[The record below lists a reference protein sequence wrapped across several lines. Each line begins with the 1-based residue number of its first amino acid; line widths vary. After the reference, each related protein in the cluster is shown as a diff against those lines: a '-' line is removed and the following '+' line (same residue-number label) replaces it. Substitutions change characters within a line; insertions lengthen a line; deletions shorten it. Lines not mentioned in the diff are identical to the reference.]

1 MSNSPLSQAMKRP
14 RIEHLASRKRPRSS
28 QPTHLP
34 ADEQRMGG
42 RQHRNRTRDGKLP
55 MSSSL
60 GKALCKLVT
69 QMNKT
74 SKEIEARKVQLEA
87 IAAARSCSVEALADD
102 GLEEVRTKYGHIV
115 TQIEQMRRGA
125 FIPVSPTKAM
135 KHRERSVANMKKKQ
149 QEQHLALL
157 APRTST
163 MGAPKPTLTAAPL
176 PSKSKWGV
184 GGHSSRVVS
193 C

>member
-1 MSNSPLSQAMKRP
+1 MKRP

-55 MSSSL
+55 TSSSL

-102 GLEEVRTKYGHIV
+102 ELEKVRTKYDHIL
-115 TQIEQMRRGA
+115 TQIRDAEEQMRRGA

-149 QEQHLALL
+149 QVQHLALL